1 MIEKKQKDDFF
12 DTKYGL
18 NLSVLDLEEKPNQ
31 PDYSECIVNLSNSI
45 LKHYGIP
52 TDNASLPVAD
62 SILSKNKKH
71 VVVVLLDGLG
81 VNILQEHL
89 HYKDFLRRNFICT
102 YSSVF
107 PPTTTASTTS
117 FLSGKYPIE
126 HGWLGWDLHFE
137 QENKTVTC
145 FKNVL
150 QDSETPASTEY
161 NIPFK
166 YLPYESIIEKI
177 NKSGNA
183 KAYQVATFG
192 DEPCTQL
199 DDWIKKIQNYCHKDE
214 RNFIYAYW
222 NEPDHA
228 LHHYGTKSKEVHD
241 IIQELNIKMMDLCET
256 CPDTTFI
263 LTADHGHLDI
273 SNQELCTDFPEL
285 SKMLVRQPSIEPR
298 AISFYVKPEYLE
310 EFPKKFVKEFGT
322 DYVLFTKQ
330 EVLEKNMFGLGNPHS
345 NLTGIGD
352 FVAAAFTPK
361 TLVWNEKSTKFR
373 SHHAGLTK
381 KELEIPLIS
390 FEYKKNRE
398 GLIVYYGIVAMIV
411 IFFIMIMI

>member
-1 MIEKKQKDDFF
+1 MAGSSFGNIFRITTWGESHGKGIGVVVDGCPAGLQLCDEDIQKYLDRRKPGQSKFTTQRNESDTVEILSGVFEGKTTGTPISMMVWNKDQHSKDYSEIASYYRPGHADLGF

-161 NIPFK
+161 NVPFK

-222 NEPDHA
+222 NEPDHS
-228 LHHYGTKSKEVHD
+228 LHYYGTKSKET
-241 IIQELNIKMMDLCET
+241 IITRK
-256 CPDTTFI
+256 
-263 LTADHGHLDI
+263 
-273 SNQELCTDFPEL
+273 
-285 SKMLVRQPSIEPR
+285 K
-298 AISFYVKPEYLE
+298 AI
-310 EFPKKFVKEFGT
+310 
-322 DYVLFTKQ
+322 
-330 EVLEKNMFGLGNPHS
+330 N
-345 NLTGIGD
+345 
-352 FVAAAFTPK
+352 
-361 TLVWNEKSTKFR
+361 
-373 SHHAGLTK
+373 
-381 KELEIPLIS
+381 
-390 FEYKKNRE
+390 
-398 GLIVYYGIVAMIV
+398 
-411 IFFIMIMI
+411 